1 MSATEHTAHGRQPEQ
16 DDELTTVV
24 RELSDRIDALQADV
38 RRLGGPGLPASEPG
52 WDGEAAGPVAA
63 PSYAWVS
70 SVGPP
75 VRRRRTVPRLFLEVV
90 FLIGVATAATI
101 AELDAVVIAGLMAGS
116 WALVALIEWAGSR
129 ADRRRDVVPRIEAV
143 APAEP
148 LPADPSWFVP
158 PVEQTLI
165 EPAAD
170 SPTAVTRLPPAAQD
184 VETTIERAPD
194 A

>member
-1 MSATEHTAHGRQPEQ
+1 MSATEHTAHGRPPES

-24 RELSDRIDALQADV
+24 RDLSDRIEALQADV
-38 RRLGGPGLPASEPG
+38 RRLGGPGLPSAQPG
-52 WDGEAAGPVAA
+52 WSDEEVGEPTP

-70 SVGPP
+70 SIGAP
-75 VRRRRTVPRLFLEVV
+75 VRRRRAVPRLFLEVL
-90 FLIGVATAATI
+90 FLVGVATAATV
-101 AELDAVVIAGLMAGS
+101 AELDTVTIAGLMAGS
-116 WALVALIEWAGSR
+116 WILVALIEWAGSR
-129 ADRRRDVVPRIEAV
+129 ADRRRDTPPRIEPI

-158 PVEQTLI
+158 PVEHTLI

-170 SPTAVTRLPPAAQD
+170 SPTTVTRLPPPQD
-184 VETTIERAPD
+184 IDATIERPPD